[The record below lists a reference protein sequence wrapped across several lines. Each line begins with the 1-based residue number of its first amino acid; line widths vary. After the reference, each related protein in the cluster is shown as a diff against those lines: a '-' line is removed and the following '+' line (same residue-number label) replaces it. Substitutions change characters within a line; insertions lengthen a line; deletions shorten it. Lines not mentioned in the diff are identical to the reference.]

1 MAMATFVLIPGAGS
15 DSWHWHLVG
24 PELEARG
31 HDVVAVDLPS
41 VPTRV
46 LIGVNDRFFPAEFQ
60 RRIVEAGS

>member
-24 PELEARG
+24 SELEARG
-31 HDVVAVDLPS
+31 HDVVAV
-41 VPTRV
+41 
-46 LIGVNDRFFPAEFQ
+46 NDWFFPAEFQ